1 MLHRLSVAIEIFV
14 LLIKR
19 SFIVINDIIV
29 EYLKSNRRLVVPE
42 FGAFV
47 TKESGEIIF
56 SELLR
61 NDDGVLSSLLTARGM
76 SEIEAAVTIDRYIF
90 EARNEMDSYGY
101 CRFGALGTL
110 RRDGDK
116 LKLYQIKERSNT
128 PAEPVAE
135 PLQSNPAPTEAPR
148 NEQQIVTEVAQ
159 TPQTP
164 KAPQGPIMEK
174 RVVEKRT
181 TPTPQ
186 RRGKRVDF
194 VMILA
199 VVILLVAL
207 IAIGFG
213 YYVSTL
219 GEVNDEA
226 AMEALRVAP
235 IESTK

>member
-1 MLHRLSVAIEIFV
+1 MLYCLPIAIEIFV
-14 LLIKR
+14 LQLKK
-19 SFIVINDIIV
+19 SFTVINDIIV
-29 EYLKSNRRLVVPE
+29 EYLKSNRRLVIPE

-61 NDDGVLSSLLTARGM
+61 NDDGVLSSLLAARGM
-76 SEIEAAVTIDRYIF
+76 NEIEVAVTIDRYIF
-90 EARNEMDSYGY
+90 EARHEMESYGY
-101 CRFGALGTL
+101 CRLGALGTL

-135 PLQSNPAPTEAPR
+135 PLQSTPAPTEAPR
-148 NEQQIVTEVAQ
+148 REQQVATEVA
-159 TPQTP
+159 P
-164 KAPQGPIMEK
+164 APLTHEAPIEK
-174 RVVEKRT
+174 KKVETVKKRT
-181 TPTPQ
+181 APIPQ
-186 RRGKRVDF
+186 RKGKRVDI

-199 VVILLVAL
+199 VVILLGAL